1 MREKMSEWVLHC
13 AVDRHLVRRSQPT
26 RDTALEDACSQLLQ
40 GHAVN
45 RIIGPNEIINAH
57 KIKGMVRKASSTPRK
72 SPACLGPGGAEV
84 MGVGSPCYL
93 FPRAFASQTPMSE
106 LGLQC
111 RPTEIGG
118 TREAQSRCLGG
129 PPSSLPPAPTT
140 GAGTP
145 SLTSGCGGVF
155 LWVER

>member
-13 AVDRHLVRRSQPT
+13 AVDRRLVRRSQPT

-93 FPRAFASQTPMSE
+93 FPRAVASQTLVSE
-106 LGLQC
+106 LRTVMRCLI
-111 RPTEIGG
+111 EIGG
-118 TREAQSRCLGG
+118 TRADGKRCLGG
-129 PPSSLPPAPTT
+129 
-140 GAGTP
+140 
-145 SLTSGCGGVF
+145 TSAF
-155 LWVER
+155 SFR

>member
-13 AVDRHLVRRSQPT
+13 AVDRRLVRRSQPT

-106 LGLQC
+106 LGRQC
-111 RPTEIGG
+111 RPTDDWRNKGG
-118 TREAQSRCLGG
+118 TVALPQWPPIVFAPRTGHGG
-129 PPSSLPPAPTT
+129 RNPVAN
-140 GAGTP
+140 
-145 SLTSGCGGVF
+145 
-155 LWVER
+155 